1 MMATILVVDD
11 DPDVLSLTRMTFE
24 CEGHEVMAAADGTRA
39 MALAEATPPDAI
51 VLDVMLPDLTGW
63 EILERLRDRP
73 ETRWVP
79 VLMLSALDD
88 TASRVRGLRSGA
100 DDYLC
105 KPFDPAELAARVG
118 RLVERRGSEAVGFEG
133 RLSVCSLAEVADT
146 LEQNEHSGV
155 VEVRSDDGD
164 GSFRLQLGRVV
175 GAGFEGLAGAEAVR
189 ALLELEDGFFRFQEQ
204 EAGDHGAAQTPGKS
218 LSVRQLALEVAWVRD
233 ELERRAQHLPAPDQ
247 PLSLAEEPPARAR
260 RELPEAALWVREY
273 LRHYPGVPLRR
284 LLAQHAASPGQV
296 RLAVAQ
302 LVELGAVRV
311 EAEGRRPGEEDV
323 ALDRALRD
331 LFQDSVFRGLSLD
344 AVRVVQLVEASAWP
358 DLEPMIQEIPE
369 ALLGP
374 EGMQSRERLLAAKAG
389 RLDLEH
395 RAGHLILQVN
405 PLAVPA
411 GDLTLPLDTTGVVVW
426 LGREAPA
433 ALAAEVVHRLD
444 GRAAQGVQRLLVAAS
459 DELRQRSLEE
469 VGNRLSWRVALERAT
484 RLEDLLWGLVSG

>member
-1 MMATILVVDD
+1 MATILVVDD

-51 VLDVMLPDLTGW
+51 VLDVMLPDLSGW
-63 EILERLRDRP
+63 EILQRLRERP

-118 RLVERRGSEAVGFEG
+118 RLVERRGPEAVGFEG
-133 RLSVCSLAEVADT
+133 RLAVCSLAEVADT

-164 GSFRLQLGRVV
+164 GSFRLRLGRVV
-175 GAGFEGLAGAEAVR
+175 GACFEGLQGAEAVR

-204 EAGDHGAAQTPGKS
+204 AAGDEAGQSAAKS

-233 ELERRAQHLPAPDQ
+233 ELKRRARHLPAPDQ
-247 PLSLAEEPPARAR
+247 PLSRVEEPPARAG
-260 RELPEAALWVREY
+260 RELSEAAHWVREY
-273 LRHYPGVPLRR
+273 LRHYPGVTLRR

-302 LVELGAVRV
+302 LVELGVVRV

-344 AVRVVQLVEASAWP
+344 GVRVVQLVEASAWP
-358 DLEPMIQEIPE
+358 DLEPLIHQIPE
-369 ALLGP
+369 ELLGP
-374 EGMQSRERLLAAKAG
+374 EGVQSRERLLAAKGG
-389 RLDLEH
+389 RLDLQH
-395 RAGHLILQVN
+395 RAGHLILEVN

-411 GDLTLPLDTTGVVVW
+411 GEVTLPLDTTGVVVW
-426 LGREAPA
+426 LGEEAPA
-433 ALAAEVVHRLD
+433 ALAAEVLHQLD
-444 GRAAQGVQRLLVAAS
+444 GRAAQGVQRLLVTAS
-459 DELRQRSLEE
+459 DDLRRRSLEQ